1 MIMIMQL
8 STGNFTT
15 GLGLTF
21 MTYMVILAR
30 TKDRNNQSHSRY
42 LEDEVVNQ
50 KSSIYIKILNNF
62 HNPKSGVRSQL
73 EDKK

>member
-1 MIMIMQL
+1 MIMQL

>member
-1 MIMIMQL
+1 MQL